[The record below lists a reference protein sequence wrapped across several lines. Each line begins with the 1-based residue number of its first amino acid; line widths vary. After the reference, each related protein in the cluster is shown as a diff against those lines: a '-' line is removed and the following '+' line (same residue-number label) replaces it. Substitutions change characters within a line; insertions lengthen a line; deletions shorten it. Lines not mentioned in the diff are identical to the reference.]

1 MADIPRPERPKRRL
15 IRTRVHDVRRLTPH
29 LIRVVV
35 GGDDLSGF
43 PAGAFT
49 DHYVKLQ
56 IPPPGAP
63 YSAPFDAEDVKARL
77 PREQWPRTRT
87 YTVQH
92 WDDQRNLL
100 TIDFVHHGDTGVAGP
115 WAAAARP
122 GDGLQLSGPGGAYAP
137 DPDADWHLMAGDES
151 VLPAITASLARVPAG
166 RRVHVFVEVDGPDD
180 EIPLASPGDLRVTW
194 LHRRG
199 RPGDGDLL
207 LDAVRSLD
215 FPAGVVHAF
224 VHGEASAVRALRGHL
239 LVDRGVP
246 REALSISG
254 YWKRDRTEEGW
265 RDDKAEWNRQ
275 VEADAAAAA
284 V

>member
-1 MADIPRPERPKRRL
+1 MAETTSERPKRRL
-15 IRTRVHDVRRLTPH
+15 IQTRVHDVRRLTPH

-35 GGDDLSGF
+35 GGDDLAGF

-92 WDDQRNLL
+92 WDAERNLL

-122 GDGLQLSGPGGAYAP
+122 GDGLQLSGPGGAYTPNPA
-137 DPDADWHLMAGDES
+137 ADWHLMAGDES
-151 VLPAITASLARVPAG
+151 VLPAITASLQRVPGG
-166 RRVHVFVEVDGPDD
+166 RPVHVLVEVGGPDD
-180 EIPLASPGDLRVTW
+180 EVALASPGDLRVTW
-194 LHRRG
+194 LHRLG

-207 LDAVRSLD
+207 LDAVRALE
-215 FPAGVVHAF
+215 FPAGAVHAF
-224 VHGEASAVRALRGHL
+224 VHGEASAVRALRRHL
-239 LVDRGVP
+239 LVERGVP
-246 REALSISG
+246 RDALSISG

-265 RDDKAEWNRQ
+265 REDKAEWNRQ
-275 VEADAAAAA
+275 VEADAAAAP

>member
-1 MADIPRPERPKRRL
+1 MADTRSERPKRRL

-35 GGDDLSGF
+35 GGDDLAGF

-87 YTVQH
+87 YTVQD
-92 WDDQRNLL
+92 WDGERNLL

-122 GDGLQLSGPGGAYAP
+122 GDGLQLSGPGGAYTP
-137 DPDADWHLMAGDES
+137 DPEADWHLMAGDES
-151 VLPAITASLARVPAG
+151 VLPAISASLQRVPAG
-166 RRVHVFVEVDGPDD
+166 RPVHVLAEVEGPDD
-180 EIPLASPGDLRVTW
+180 EVALASPGDLRVTW

-199 RPGDGDLL
+199 RPGDGDAL
-207 LDAVRSLD
+207 LDAVRALE
-215 FPAGVVHAF
+215 FPAGAVHAF
-224 VHGEASAVRALRGHL
+224 VHGEASAVRALRRHL
-239 LVDRGVP
+239 LVERGVP
-246 REALSISG
+246 RVALSFSG

-265 RDDKAEWNRQ
+265 REDKAEWNRQ

>member
-1 MADIPRPERPKRRL
+1 MAETRSERPKRRVL
-15 IRTRVHDVRRLTPH
+15 QTRVHEVRRLTPH

-35 GGDDLSGF
+35 SGDDLEGF

-63 YSAPFDAEDVKARL
+63 YSAPFDPEDVKARL
-77 PREQWPRTRT
+77 PKEQWPRTRT
-87 YTVQH
+87 YTVQD
-92 WDDQRNLL
+92 WDEERKLL

-122 GDGLQLSGPGGAYAP
+122 GDGLQLSGPGGAYTP
-137 DPDADWHLMAGDES
+137 DPAADWHLMAGDES
-151 VLPAITASLARVPAG
+151 VLPAISASLRRVPDGAP
-166 RRVHVFVEVDGPDD
+166 VHVFVEVEGPDD
-180 EIPLASPGDLRVTW
+180 EVALESPGDLRVTW
-194 LHRRG
+194 LHRNG
-199 RPGDGDLL
+199 SPDVLV
-207 LDAVRSLD
+207 DAVRALD
-215 FPAGVVHAF
+215 FPPGAVHAF
-224 VHGEASAVRALRGHL
+224 VHGEAAAVRGLRRHL

-265 RDDKAEWNRQ
+265 REDKAEWNRQ
-275 VEADAAAAA
+275 VEEDAAARA
-284 V
+284 

>member
-1 MADIPRPERPKRRL
+1 MAETRTERPKRRP
-15 IRTRVHDVRRLTPH
+15 RQTRVHEVRRLTPH

-122 GDGLQLSGPGGAYAP
+122 GDGLQLSGPGGAYTP
-137 DPDADWHLMAGDES
+137 DPAADWHLMAGDES
-151 VLPAITASLARVPAG
+151 VLPPISASLRRVPPG
-166 RRVHVFVEVDGPDD
+166 PPGHLFLDGDGP
-180 EIPLASPGDLRVTW
+180 
-194 LHRRG
+194 
-199 RPGDGDLL
+199 
-207 LDAVRSLD
+207 
-215 FPAGVVHAF
+215 
-224 VHGEASAVRALRGHL
+224 
-239 LVDRGVP
+239 
-246 REALSISG
+246 
-254 YWKRDRTEEGW
+254 
-265 RDDKAEWNRQ
+265 
-275 VEADAAAAA
+275 
-284 V
+284 